1 MSNNDAKIVD
11 SFEKMF
17 DLDGDG
23 VLNAAEMRLHIQ
35 FMEAVYKLDAS
46 RENREVKEADSYRS

>member
-1 MSNNDAKIVD
+1 MSNNDVKIVD

-23 VLNAAEMRLHIQ
+23 ILNAAEMRLHIQ

-46 RENREVKEADSYRS
+46 RQNREDKEADDYRD